1 MTMTL
6 PQFSYYFYGDLNS
19 KIYFHPE
26 AVILLPKYT
35 FLKRKMTVN
44 MAKNHQFSQNSSQ
57 TGLIFF
63 LDIFRPYGDVVS
75 ARVYRPYSTLPNEI
89 TRWCPSVEVQD
100 SFSAVVEY
108 PTARCAKFA
117 VGVLRERVQANR
129 YRYLFEYVQK
139 AVRQSVAIHRT
150 GYPHDPGHMIIHN
163 LGLFY

>member
-1 MTMTL
+1 M
-6 PQFSYYFYGDLNS
+6 
-19 KIYFHPE
+19 
-26 AVILLPKYT
+26 
-35 FLKRKMTVN
+35 
-44 MAKNHQFSQNSSQ
+44 
-57 TGLIFF
+57 
-63 LDIFRPYGDVVS
+63 S

-139 AVRQSVAIHRT
+139 AERRSVLLHRT
-150 GYPHDPGHMIIHN
+150 RSPPDLRHMINYN